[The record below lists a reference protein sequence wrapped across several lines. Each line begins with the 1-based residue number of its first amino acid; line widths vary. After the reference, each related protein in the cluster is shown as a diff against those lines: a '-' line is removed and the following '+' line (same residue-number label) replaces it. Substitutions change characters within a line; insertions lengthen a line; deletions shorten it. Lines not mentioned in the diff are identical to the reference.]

1 MISSIS
7 NKWLALIVVLVA
19 GLGLSVGYILIPY
32 LESSQTAPALVS
44 TNNSNIVNNNS
55 VPISNTSTQNNVTN
69 KPNNG
74 LFNGN
79 YSANAASAADNIA
92 LNWVKTHDD
101 PQGLPVTIDNPN
113 RPGGPT
119 DFETHGPNEMVYM
132 VGIDVGNQI
141 HYVEVSASNG
151 KVVADNGQNK

>member
-1 MISSIS
+1 MLSSIS

-19 GLGLSVGYILIPY
+19 GLGLAVGYISISF
-32 LESSQTAPALVS
+32 LESSQTTPALIS
-44 TNNSNIVNNNS
+44 TNNSNNGNNHTIS
-55 VPISNTSTQNNVTN
+55 VSNISTQKNITN
-69 KPNNG
+69 SG

-79 YSANAASAADNIA
+79 DSPEAASAADNIA

-141 HYVEVSASNG
+141 HFVEVSASNG
-151 KVVADNGQNK
+151 KVVADNEQSA

>member
-1 MISSIS
+1 MISSSS

-19 GLGLSVGYILIPY
+19 GLGLIVGYILLPF

-141 HYVEVSASNG
+141 HFVEVSASNG